1 MKNPL
6 LYTWLKLQTGLS
18 NKHNSMSAFDMV
30 GEKKYYMC
38 IVSNNS
44 NFGNNRLEHY
54 QLTIERRIEDNT
66 NVP

>member
-30 GEKKYYMC
+30 GEKKILHVYC
-38 IVSNNS
+38 VKQFKFRKQPAGTLSANH
-44 NFGNNRLEHY
+44 RE
-54 QLTIERRIEDNT
+54 ED
-66 NVP
+66 